1 MYEKNEHIS
10 AFSHIPVNTIKEPLF
25 EVEYCKPTYICMREI
40 FVKFLRSSLVAVN
53 ISHCEPF
60 LVIYGTCFNNTN
72 LHKAWSQKLVV
83 MNQFSPVHSKF
94 FSI

>member
-1 MYEKNEHIS
+1 
-10 AFSHIPVNTIKEPLF
+10 
-25 EVEYCKPTYICMREI
+25 MREI

-94 FSI
+94 FSIKVSCIYYFIFLNIFSHSNFKKQNGKGYVIATSA